1 MGLLMICS
9 LVLLVQLIQELGTR
23 IANRTDKRIR

>member
-1 MGLLMICS
+1 MWVAVII